1 MSSLAKNLKNLTPNV
16 RRAVITWDKA
26 ERIQR
31 NEEIFKNTE
40 SVVHRLPEHYKQ
52 KYWENILSD
61 KAPVHYRPPTS
72 QKAFDSFK
80 KVEVELEDNPIVG
93 IRTPEGD
100 QGLWGGERVVKGWI
114 ESAPYT
120 KKKILPRYWVPK
132 LFFPALK
139 TVVLYSEILD
149 KYIKVTVTERAMRL
163 IDESFGLDYYILE
176 SQEIDLDSK
185 FANTLKREMLLA
197 LSTESYY
204 EEDDEKKLYIKE
216 KYSKFVITEE
226 EAEWIGLELNEAAR
240 KQQDLE
246 DSVAPVPL
254 KYSLEQSLLTR
265 LRDGTDDVT
274 QELENP
280 EAPVRSESK
289 FGDKMFG
296 KYLNPIGKKLRSA
309 TS

>member
-1 MSSLAKNLKNLTPNV
+1 MSSLVKNLKSLTPSV
-16 RRAVITWDKA
+16 PRAIVTWDKA
-26 ERIQR
+26 ERIRR
-31 NEEIFKNTE
+31 NEEIFKDQE
-40 SVVHRLPEHYKQ
+40 SVVHRLPDHYK
-52 KYWENILSD
+52 KRYWEMILSD
-61 KAPVHYRPPTS
+61 KAPVHYSPPNS
-72 QKAFDSFK
+72 RVAYDSFK
-80 KVEVELEDNPIVG
+80 NQEVQLENNPIVG

-139 TVVLYSEILD
+139 TVVLHSEILD
-149 KYIKVTVTERAMRL
+149 KYMKVTVTERAMRL
-163 IDESFGLDYYILE
+163 IDENFGLDYYILK
-176 SQEIDLDSK
+176 SKEIDLDSK
-185 FANTLKREMLLA
+185 FANLLKREMLLTLA
-197 LSTESYY
+197 AGTYY
-204 EEDDEKKLYIKE
+204 DYDDDKKAYIKE
-216 KYSKFVITEE
+216 KYSEFCIPEE

-254 KYSLEQSLLTR
+254 KYGLEKSLVER
-265 LRDGTDDVT
+265 LRNGTDDIS

-280 EAPVRSESK
+280 EGPVRTESK
-289 FGDKMFG
+289 FGEKMLG

-309 TS
+309 TN

>member
-1 MSSLAKNLKNLTPNV
+1 MTSLAKNLKSLTPNV

-26 ERIQR
+26 ERIRR
-31 NEEIFKNTE
+31 NEEIFKNSE
-40 SVVHRLPEHYKQ
+40 SVVHRLPEHYKRR
-52 KYWENILSD
+52 YWEVILSD
-61 KAPVHYRPPTS
+61 KEPVHYRPPMSRT
-72 QKAFDSFK
+72 AYDYFK
-80 KVEVELEDNPIVG
+80 NVEVELEENPILG

-120 KKKILPRYWVPK
+120 KKK
-132 LFFPALK
+132 FCQA
-139 TVVLYSEILD
+139 VVYSEILD

-163 IDESFGLDYYILE
+163 IDENFGLDYYVLE

-185 FANTLKREMLLA
+185 FANSLKREMLLT

-204 EEDDEKKLYIKE
+204 ENDDEKKAYIKE
-216 KYSKFVITEE
+216 KYAKYVIPEE
-226 EAEWIGLELNEAAR
+226 EAEWVGLDLNEAAR

-246 DSVAPVPL
+246 DSISPVPL
-254 KYSLEQSLLTR
+254 KYSLEKSLLER
-265 LRDGTDDVT
+265 LRNGTDEIS
-274 QELENP
+274 QETENQ
-280 EAPVRSESK
+280 EVPVRMESK

-296 KYLNPIGKKLRSA
+296 KYLNPIGRKLRNA

>member
-1 MSSLAKNLKNLTPNV
+1 MASLAKNLKNVTPNV
-16 RRAVITWDKA
+16 RRAVVTWDKA

-31 NEEIFKNTE
+31 NEEIFKNSE
-40 SVVHRLPEHYKQ
+40 SVVHRLPEHYKTR
-52 KYWENILSD
+52 YWETILSD
-61 KAPVHYRPPTS
+61 KTPVHYRPPTS
-72 QKAFDSFK
+72 RFAHDSFK
-80 KVEVELEDNPIVG
+80 NVEIELEENPIIG

-100 QGLWGGERVVKGWI
+100 DGLWGGERVVKGWI

-139 TVVLYSEILD
+139 NVVLYSEILD

-163 IDESFGLDYYILE
+163 IDEHFGLDYYILE
-176 SQEIDLDSK
+176 SKEIDLDSK
-185 FANTLKREMLLA
+185 FANSLKREMLLT
-197 LSTESYY
+197 LTTESYY
-204 EEDDEKKLYIKE
+204 EENDEKKAYIKE
-216 KYSKFVITEE
+216 KYADFVIPER

-240 KQQDLE
+240 KQQDME
-246 DSVAPVPL
+246 DSTAPEPL
-254 KYSLEQSLLTR
+254 KYKFEQSLLER
-265 LRDGTDDVT
+265 LRDGTDEIS

-280 EAPVRSESK
+280 EAPMKTESK

-309 TS
+309 TN